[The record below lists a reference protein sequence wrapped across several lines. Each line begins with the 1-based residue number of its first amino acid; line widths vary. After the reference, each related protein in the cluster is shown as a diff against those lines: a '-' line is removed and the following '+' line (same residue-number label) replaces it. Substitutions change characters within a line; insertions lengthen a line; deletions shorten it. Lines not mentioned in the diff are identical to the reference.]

1 MVVLA
6 RPLDEAALRSAVARA
21 PVVMLTGPRQ
31 AGKSTL
37 ALGTIGPSPEA
48 FFDLEDHRDLARL
61 AEPTLAL
68 ADTGATIVIDEAQR
82 SPELFPALRVL
93 VDEDRRPGRFVVLGS
108 ASPDLVGL
116 TSDSLAGRVAFT
128 ELGGFRLGD
137 VGADRIDEL
146 WLRGGL
152 PESFLAATV
161 RLSADWRDD
170 YISTFLE
177 RDLAG
182 LGFRY
187 PAPTLRRFWV
197 MLAHYHGQRWN
208 ASEIAR
214 SIGLSASTVAR
225 YVDAL
230 EGALVVRQLRPW
242 FVNTAK
248 RQVRAPKVY
257 IRDTGLLHRLLGIET
272 MLDLQRHPKLGA
284 SWEGMILEQLLA
296 SAGRSD
302 ASYWATH
309 SGAELDLRLEAG
321 GRVLGFEIK
330 RTDRPATTKSMHIAL
345 GELELDHL
353 IVVHAG
359 THRFRLAER
368 ITAVGARELLTS
380 PDPFAGL

>member
-1 MVVLA
+1 MAILA
-6 RPLDEAALRSAVARA
+6 RPRDEAALRSAVARA

-37 ALGTIGPSPEA
+37 ARRTIRPSPEA
-48 FFDLEDHRDLARL
+48 FYDLEDHRDLARL

-68 ADTGATIVIDEAQR
+68 ADGGETIVIDEAQR
-82 SPELFPALRVL
+82 VPGLFPTLRVL
-93 VDEDRRPGRFVVLGS
+93 VDEDRRPGRFVILGS

-137 VGADRIDEL
+137 VGPDRLDEL

-152 PESFLAATV
+152 PESFLAPTV
-161 RLSADWRDD
+161 ERSADWRDD

-187 PAPTLRRFWV
+187 PAPTMRRFWM

-208 ASEIAR
+208 ATEIAR
-214 SIGLSASTVAR
+214 SIGVSASTVAR

-230 EGALVVRQLRPW
+230 EGGLVVRQLRPW

-257 IRDTGLLHRLLGIET
+257 VRDTGLLHRLLGIDT
-272 MLDLQRHPKLGA
+272 MLDLLRHPKLGA
-284 SWEGMILEQLLA
+284 SWEGMIVEQLLA
-296 SAGRSD
+296 SADRAE

-309 SGAELDLRLEAG
+309 SGAELDLRLETRS
-321 GRVLGFEIK
+321 RVLGFEIK
-330 RTDRPATTKSMHIAL
+330 RTDRPTTTKSMHVAL
-345 GELELDHL
+345 SDLELDHL
-353 IVVHAG
+353 FVVHAG

-368 ITAVGARELLTS
+368 ITAVGAAELLTS
-380 PDPFAGL
+380 PDAFDDL